1 MGDEFDRARAGDF
14 ISLVDALT
22 PGRIVLDL
30 KADTMTGAVQ
40 EFIARIPPSE
50 LPNDAGVIS
59 SAVMQRK
66 RVMPMYVGNGLA
78 IPHGR
83 LDGIQRP
90 VLAFARCDEGI
101 ALENTNERADLFF
114 LLLTPTRSARL
125 QSRLIANIHGLF
137 KSQYVSERLRKAQTP
152 EAVIEAI
159 HAGQQVALD

>member
-1 MGDEFDRARAGDF
+1 MSEA
-14 ISLVDALT
+14 I
-22 PGRIVLDL
+22 
-30 KADTMTGAVQ
+30 K

-50 LPNDAGVIS
+50 LPNDASVIT

-101 ALENTNERADLFF
+101 ALENTSERADLFF